1 MLTLNL
7 IKDSEGKDLGDG
19 NLENFA
25 YLWKNPSYVT
35 DDLPWEPETS
45 YESSRDISAALDC
58 SARARKTVGTQG
70 SGDCSSHEINR
81 NQTNPDCRDRL
92 I

>member
-1 MLTLNL
+1 MLAL
-7 IKDSEGKDLGDG
+7 KDSHGKDLGDR

-35 DDLPWEPETS
+35 NNLPWVPETS
-45 YESSRDISAALDC
+45 YETSRDISAALDC
-58 SARARKTVGTQG
+58 STSARKTFGTQG
-70 SGDCSSHEINR
+70 SGDRSSHEINM
-81 NQTNPDCRDRL
+81 NQTTDCRDRL